1 MTSSAPRSRSFFR
14 WLKRGLLISAALA
27 LIVVLIL
34 AFQPRAVPA
43 DVVEVKRGPL
53 VVTVHEDGRARVKNR
68 HVVSAPLSGSLA
80 RPELHPG
87 DAVEAGTIIARIVP
101 LDAPLLDV
109 RSRSQ
114 AEARVAASLAAQ
126 RQARALVERAQAA
139 REFAQ
144 INAERMR
151 QVADRGVATELQREQ
166 AELQLRT
173 ATAELESARFGA
185 QVADSEVRMARAV
198 LGRLTGQGTT
208 NEDQLEVPAPVTGRV
223 LKVIQESEGVVQLG
237 TPLLELADPGALEVV
252 ADVLTGDAVRI
263 SPGNRVVLDRW
274 GGPGLEGRVR
284 LVEPSAFSRTSAL
297 GVEEQRVNVI
307 IDLVAPRDQWAT
319 LGDGYRVEAHIVVWE
334 AADVIQVPPS
344 SLFRH
349 GDGWAV
355 YQVEG
360 ELVRLVPVKI
370 GERTPSAVQ
379 IIDGLAPGAEVVAH
393 PSDRIQDGVSVA
405 ARR

>member
-1 MTSSAPRSRSFFR
+1 
-14 WLKRGLLISAALA
+14 
-27 LIVVLIL
+27 
-34 AFQPRAVPA
+34 
-43 DVVEVKRGPL
+43 
-53 VVTVHEDGRARVKNR
+53 
-68 HVVSAPLSGSLA
+68 
-80 RPELHPG
+80 
-87 DAVEAGTIIARIVP
+87 
-101 LDAPLLDV
+101 
-109 RSRSQ
+109 
-114 AEARVAASLAAQ
+114 
-126 RQARALVERAQAA
+126 
-139 REFAQ
+139 
-144 INAERMR
+144 
-151 QVADRGVATELQREQ
+151 
-166 AELQLRT
+166 
-173 ATAELESARFGA
+173 
-185 QVADSEVRMARAV
+185 
-198 LGRLTGQGTT
+198 
-208 NEDQLEVPAPVTGRV
+208 

-274 GGPGLEGRVR
+274 GGPALEGRVR

-307 IDLVAPRDQWAT
+307 IDLVAPREQWAS

-334 AADVIQVPPS
+334 AADVVQVPPS

-379 IIDGLAPGAEVVAH
+379 ITEGLAPGAEVVAH
-393 PSDRIQDGVSVA
+393 PSDRIRDGVAVA
-405 ARR
+405 PRR